1 MSAAAV
7 LGWAAIAGL
16 SLSVAAY
23 AASALALLA
32 ARRRSKDEPVR
43 GWEPGVSIVKPLCGV
58 DEGLEENL
66 ESFFRLDYGVGV
78 GRYEV
83 IFSFASEEDPA
94 YPIARRVADRHGG
107 IPSLFV
113 FDARERG
120 GNAKVNRLTAAL
132 RHARHRLILFSD
144 GNVRVRPDF
153 LRRAVS
159 WFSPAQ
165 NAGRAVRPPAGL
177 VSHLFLARGAT
188 GIASRIETLYLNGCL
203 QGGTALLSGALR
215 IPCVVGKSI
224 LVSRRALDAV
234 EGIEALR
241 GHLAEDFLLGR
252 SVRRAGFSVALSAD
266 FVDTSEVK
274 KSARAVW
281 ARHRRW
287 AMMRRRLGGGLY
299 AGELLAP
306 ALPWFLAAAAASSS
320 SGGALTVATPGA
332 LIVAPPRALIVA
344 AAVLL
349 AARYLAEI
357 GVGAVIG
364 RRLDAR
370 DALLLPARDLAV
382 FAVFCAGLAG
392 RSVAWRGRA
401 MRIGRET
408 LIETLPGAR
417 PGPATP
423 RAA

>member
-1 MSAAAV
+1 MSAHVLLGYAAF
-7 LGWAAIAGL
+7 AGL
-16 SLSVAAY
+16 SLSVASY

-32 ARRRSKDEPVR
+32 VRRRSKGEPIR

-66 ESFFRLDYGVGV
+66 ESFFRLEYPAS
-78 GRYEV
+78 RHEV
-83 IFSFASEEDPA
+83 LFSFASEKDPA
-94 YPIARRVADRHGG
+94 YPIARRVADRHPG

-113 FDARERG
+113 FDGREPG
-120 GNAKVNRLTAAL
+120 GNAKVNRLGAAL
-132 RHARHRLILFSD
+132 RYARHRLILFSD

-159 WFSPAQ
+159 WFASP
-165 NAGRAVRPPAGL
+165 NPASRNRVGL

-188 GIASRIETLYLNGCL
+188 GMASRIETLYLNGCL

-252 SVRRAGFSVALSAD
+252 SVRKAGFAVALSAD

-299 AGELLAP
+299 AGELFAP
-306 ALPWFLAAAAASSS
+306 ALPWFLATAVAA
-320 SGGALTVATPGA
+320 SGGALTIT
-332 LIVAPPRALIVA
+332 A
-344 AAVLL
+344 AGLL
-349 AARYLAEI
+349 AARYLAEL
-357 GVGAVIG
+357 GMGAAIG

-370 DALLLPARDLAV
+370 DAMLLPVRDLAV
-382 FAVFCAGLAG
+382 FAVFCAGLTG
-392 RSVAWRGRA
+392 RRVAWRGRA
-401 MRIGRET
+401 MRIGRGT
-408 LIETLPGAR
+408 LISDIPG
-417 PGPATP
+417 

>member
-1 MSAAAV
+1 MSGHDFLGYAAF
-7 LGWAAIAGL
+7 AGL

-23 AASALALLA
+23 GASALALLA
-32 ARRRSKDEPVR
+32 ARRRSRGEAIA

-66 ESFFRLDYGVGV
+66 ESFFRLDYPTT
-78 GRYEV
+78 RHEV
-83 IFSFASEEDPA
+83 IFSFASERDPA
-94 YPIARRVADRHGG
+94 YPIARRVADRHPG

-159 WFSPAQ
+159 WFK
-165 NAGRAVRPPAGL
+165 RPSVGL

-188 GIASRIETLYLNGCL
+188 GVASRIETLYLNGCL
-203 QGGTALLSGALR
+203 QGGTALVSGTLR

-241 GHLAEDFLLGR
+241 GHLAEDFLLGKA
-252 SVRRAGFSVALSAD
+252 VRKAGFTVALSAD
-266 FVDTSEVK
+266 FVDTSEVSK
-274 KSARAVW
+274 RARAVW
-281 ARHRRW
+281 A
-287 AMMRRRLGGGLY
+287 RRRLGGGLY
-299 AGELLAP
+299 VGELFAP
-306 ALPWFLAAAAASSS
+306 ALPWFLATAVAASG
-320 SGGALTVATPGA
+320 SGGALT
-332 LIVAPPRALIVA
+332 LA
-344 AAVLL
+344 AGGLL

-357 GVGAVIG
+357 GMGAAIG

-370 DALLLPARDLAV
+370 DALLLPVRDLAV
-382 FAVFCAGLAG
+382 FAVFCAGLTG
-392 RSVAWRGRA
+392 SRVAWRGRA

-408 LIETLPGAR
+408 VISD
-417 PGPATP
+417 
-423 RAA
+423 AA

>member
-1 MSAAAV
+1 MV
-7 LGWAAIAGL
+7 
-16 SLSVAAY
+16 
-23 AASALALLA
+23 
-32 ARRRSKDEPVR
+32 
-43 GWEPGVSIVKPLCGV
+43 
-58 DEGLEENL
+58 
-66 ESFFRLDYGVGV
+66 
-78 GRYEV
+78 
-83 IFSFASEEDPA
+83 FSFASEKDPA
-94 YPIARRVADRHGG
+94 YPIARRVADRHVEV
-107 IPSLFV
+107 PSVFV
-113 FDARERG
+113 FDGREPG

-159 WFSPAQ
+159 WFERPATPA
-165 NAGRAVRPPAGL
+165 AGEPRSVGL

-215 IPCVVGKSI
+215 MPCVVGKSI

-252 SVRRAGFSVALSAD
+252 SVRRAGLGVALSAD
-266 FVDTSEVK
+266 FVDTSEVCK
-274 KSARAVW
+274 GGRAVW

-287 AMMRRRLGGGLY
+287 AMMRRRLGGPLY

-306 ALPWFLAAAAASSS
+306 ALPWFLVTVAAAPAGPLAAAAA
-320 SGGALTVATPGA
+320 G
-332 LIVAPPRALIVA
+332 
-344 AAVLL
+344 LL
-349 AARYLAEI
+349 AARYFAEI
-357 GVGAVIG
+357 GVGAVLG
-364 RRLDAR
+364 RRLDVR
-370 DALLLPARDLAV
+370 DALLLPVRDLAV
-382 FAVFCAGLAG
+382 FAVFCAGLTG
-392 RSVAWRGRA
+392 RRVAWRGRA

-408 LIETLPGAR
+408 LILENPG
-417 PGPATP
+417 

>member
-1 MSAAAV
+1 LLGYAAF
-7 LGWAAIAGL
+7 AGL
-16 SLSVAAY
+16 LLSVAAY
-23 AASALALLA
+23 AATAGALLR
-32 ARRRSKDEPVR
+32 ARRRSKGDPVP

-66 ESFFRLDYGVGV
+66 ESFFRLDYGFG
-78 GRYEV
+78 GPGGRASTRYE
-83 IFSFASEEDPA
+83 ILFSFSSERDPA
-94 YPIARRVADRHGG
+94 YPIARRVADRYPG
-107 IPSLFV
+107 IPSVFV
-113 FDARERG
+113 FDAREPG

-159 WFSPAQ
+159 WFHGP
-165 NAGRAVRPPAGL
+165 RMGL

-215 IPCVVGKSI
+215 MPCVVGKSI
-224 LVSRRALDAV
+224 LVSRCALDAV
-234 EGIEALR
+234 EGIETLR

-252 SVRRAGFSVALSAD
+252 SVRKAGFGVALSAD
-266 FVDTSEVK
+266 FIDTTEVR
-274 KSARAVW
+274 KSGRAVW

-287 AMMRRRLGGGLY
+287 AMMRRRLGGALY

-306 ALPWFLAAAAASSS
+306 VLPWFLA
-320 SGGALTVATPGA
+320 T
-332 LIVAPPRALIVA
+332 VA
-344 AAVLL
+344 AAPTSPLAVSAAILL
-349 AARYLAEI
+349 VSRYLAEI
-357 GVGAVIG
+357 GVGATIG
-364 RRLDAR
+364 RRLDAH
-370 DALLLPARDLAV
+370 DALLLPLRDLAV
-382 FAVFCAGLAG
+382 FAVFCAGLTG
-392 RSVAWRGRA
+392 RRVAWRGRA

-408 LIETLPGAR
+408 LILPLPGAR
-417 PGPATP
+417 PEAATPP